1 MDDPSVQQLVSRLK
15 EIRLEA
21 SAIIAQIDRRLDDG
35 SGEGGMQDEPMENT
49 VLCSG
54 DRIHIK
60 NKLKKPADWNN
71 SIKWVE
77 ERRAT
82 VTRVLE
88 GQIHFVTDNGV
99 RTWRAPNNVRRL
111 RKDEE

>member
-1 MDDPSVQQLVSRLK
+1 MDDPSVQQLVRRLK

-54 DRIHIK
+54 DRIYIK
-60 NKLKKPADWNN
+60 NKLKKPADWKN

-111 RKDEE
+111 